1 MHQSLQDA
9 ILPNPMSA
17 AAMALPPLSIR
28 GDWGVF
34 STAVTRYAPSL
45 LKSFAQMG
53 PQGDL
58 SATSFSDPSQ
68 KSSTRAKSN
77 GALSAEMFIRAKK
90 AVVSNALM
98 WNTLD
103 LLPKEVI
110 PKSYQDRIKMTPQCE
125 SFMHL
130 THRSMEDIRYPCQM
144 SLYVVPGPWTLGP
157 GFDRDKCEVKLFGPQ
172 LTHKKF
178 LQRNRGTYGPTI
190 EAVAAS
196 GALVANSLVSVSQ
209 HSQLLDAVGM

>member
-1 MHQSLQDA
+1 MGQSRLKYGVSSSWKVGQLLMLLSVEYGNLVDRSISGVTWK
-9 ILPNPMSA
+9 ILLFKMVGA
-17 AAMALPPLSIR
+17 VGVKIR
-28 GDWGVF
+28 SG
-34 STAVTRYAPSL
+34 
-45 LKSFAQMG
+45 Q
-53 PQGDL
+53 
-58 SATSFSDPSQ
+58 
-68 KSSTRAKSN
+68 
-77 GALSAEMFIRAKK
+77 FIRAKK

-130 THRSMEDIRYPCQM
+130 THSFTA
-144 SLYVVPGPWTLGP
+144 VVILCSRVIGVL
-157 GFDRDKCEVKLFGPQ
+157 
-172 LTHKKF
+172 
-178 LQRNRGTYGPTI
+178 
-190 EAVAAS
+190 AVAAS

>member
-130 THRSMEDIRYPCQM
+130 THSFTA
-144 SLYVVPGPWTLGP
+144 VVILCSREIGVP
-157 GFDRDKCEVKLFGPQ
+157 
-172 LTHKKF
+172 
-178 LQRNRGTYGPTI
+178 
-190 EAVAAS
+190 AVAAS